1 MRQDGYDILQKAV
14 KEIIQ
19 NENSFVIFQ
28 IPQDTLRVP
37 QPAINA
43 VVGVQ
48 TETVTMASLPQQ
60 MILAI
65 QFYERVKK
73 EADENGLSTDFKA
86 LKKMIK
92 EQLED

>member
-19 NENSFVIFQ
+19 NENSFAILQ
-28 IPQDTLRVP
+28 IPSGTFQEPLTPKNGLFGIEY
-37 QPAINA
+37 Q
-43 VVGVQ
+43 
-48 TETVTMASLPQQ
+48 ETTMASLAQK

-65 QFYERVKK
+65 QFYEQVKK
-73 EADENGLSTDFKA
+73 EADENRLSVAFEEIQKI
-86 LKKMIK
+86 IK

>member
-19 NENSFVIFQ
+19 NENSFAILQ
-28 IPQDTLRVP
+28 IPGDTLQVP
-37 QPAINA
+37 LTPKNGFLGIEY
-43 VVGVQ
+43 Q
-48 TETVTMASLPQQ
+48 TATMASLPQQ

-65 QFYERVKK
+65 QFYEQVKK

>member
-19 NENSFVIFQ
+19 NENSFAILQ
-28 IPQDTLRVP
+28 IPGDTLQVP
-37 QPAINA
+37 LTPKNGFLGIECQTAI
-43 VVGVQ
+43 
-48 TETVTMASLPQQ
+48 MASLPQQ

>member
-14 KEIIQ
+14 REIIQ
-19 NENSFVIFQ
+19 NENSFVILQ
-28 IPQDTLRVP
+28 IPSGTFQKPLTPKNGLFG
-37 QPAINA
+37 IEY
-43 VVGVQ
+43 Q
-48 TETVTMASLPQQ
+48 TTTMASLPQK